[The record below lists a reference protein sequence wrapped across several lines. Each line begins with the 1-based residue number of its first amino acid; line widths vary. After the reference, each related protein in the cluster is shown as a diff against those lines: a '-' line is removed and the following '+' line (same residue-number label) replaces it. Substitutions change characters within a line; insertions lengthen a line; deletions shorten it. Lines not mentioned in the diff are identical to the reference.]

1 MTNAELLFRRKIEF
15 GILGI
20 GLVMISLSS
29 CAHQIIEL
37 DYCKMIFEEQ
47 SYVNSDKS
55 VMQRYL
61 SGQKARHQIF
71 EQISN
76 CY

>member
-20 GLVMISLSS
+20 GLVMISQSS
-29 CAHQIIEL
+29 CAEKIIEL
-37 DYCKMIFEEQ
+37 DYCKMISEDQ

-55 VMQRYL
+55 V
-61 SGQKARHQIF
+61 I
-71 EQISN
+71 
-76 CY
+76 